1 MSNYLVDGAD
11 LTSVANAIRAKSGG
25 SSQLT
30 FPAGFVS
37 EIGNIPSGGGGGAT
51 GPTVVASG
59 TYTGTGGYPSSAG
72 TGFFVGK
79 KMPKTDFWFKFCASS
94 DSEFAYNTDYKYAY
108 GLFAVLSE
116 FGHFDLSTVG
126 DSKDVISDITF
137 DINNG
142 GTITA
147 TNAGRYLGIM
157 DYVRNGSANNII
169 APNNFRIDRRSEGF
183 YVRPYHSNAAY
194 KYVSG
199 MTYNWELVYFGSN
212 PSTDIVE
219 VT

>member
-25 SSQLT
+25 SSQLA
-30 FPAGFVS
+30 FPEGFVS
-37 EIGNIPSGGGGGAT
+37 EIGNIPSGGGGG
-51 GPTVVASG
+51 GLTVVASG

-79 KMPKTDFWFKFCASS
+79 KMPKTNFWFKFCASS
-94 DSEFAYNTDYKYAY
+94 DSEFAYNTDYKYSY
-108 GLFAVLSE
+108 GLFAVFSE

-137 DINNG
+137 DINNS
-142 GTITA
+142 GTVTA
-147 TNAGRYLGIM
+147 TNAGRYVGFVNC
-157 DYVRNGSANNII
+157 VRNGSANNLL
-169 APNNFRIDRRSEGF
+169 APNHFRIDRRSGGF
-183 YVRPYHSNAAY
+183 YLRPYQSNSLY
-194 KYVSG
+194 KYVNG
-199 MTYNWELVYFGSN
+199 MTYNWEIVYFGSS
-212 PSTDIVE
+212 PFTDIVE